1 MRSLYHCED
10 CHCPPP
16 RHLTP
21 PSVRTHH
28 RRTSSRAAI
37 ITKEEDDII
46 PDDDLPSDLINLLE
60 NKSSN
65 WDVRKRSL
73 LARHVTGCRESVTA
87 LKSDVISGA
96 KCEYVLVHN
105 DSIRYH
111 HLYMYFATR
120 CSTVKEL
127 SKVTRHLFR

>member
-1 MRSLYHCED
+1 MANYMYNKFIHRLYVRIFCFRASKHRNVRSLYHCED

-73 LARHVTGCRESVTA
+73 LARH
-87 LKSDVISGA
+87 
-96 KCEYVLVHN
+96 
-105 DSIRYH
+105 
-111 HLYMYFATR
+111 
-120 CSTVKEL
+120 
-127 SKVTRHLFR
+127 